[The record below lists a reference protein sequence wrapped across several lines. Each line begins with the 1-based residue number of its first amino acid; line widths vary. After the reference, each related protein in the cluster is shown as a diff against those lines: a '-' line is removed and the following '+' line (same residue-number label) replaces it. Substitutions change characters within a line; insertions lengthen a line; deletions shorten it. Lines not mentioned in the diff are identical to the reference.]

1 MTRVLHVIGA
11 PSSAGAYAPGQ
22 ERAPAALREAGLL
35 NRLRSRGVTVDDQ
48 GDVPGFRWR
57 VDREHPRAMNSE
69 PAVAVAGA
77 VSERVAESL
86 VAGAAVLVLGGDCT
100 VGVGTVAGASNSS
113 QPVGLVYVDLDADL
127 NTPETT
133 EDGALDWM
141 GVAHLL
147 GLPGTVPALGSLGS
161 RRPMLSPDEILLFAV
176 DNITPAERAV
186 IDTHG
191 IAMISCADVSADP
204 AGTARRVVEDWAQ
217 RFDRL
222 VVHVDVDVLDY
233 LDLPIAEETRRNRG
247 LRFDQLVAALRVL
260 VAAPNWVALTVCEI
274 NPDHGEADGSTLET
288 LSDGLADVLSSADIG
303 EGPAL
308 P

>member
-22 ERAPAALREAGLL
+22 ERAPQALREAGLL
-35 NRLRSRGVTVDDQ
+35 DRLRGRGVAVDDR

-57 VDREHPRAMNSE
+57 VDREHARAMNSE
-69 PAVAVAGA
+69 LALAVARSVSNEVA
-77 VSERVAESL
+77 RSL
-86 VAGAAVLVLGGDCT
+86 ADEAAVLVLGGDCT
-100 VGVGTVAGASNSS
+100 IEIGTVAGASKNSE
-113 QPVGLVYVDLDADL
+113 QVGLVYIDLDADL

-161 RRPMLSPDEILLFAV
+161 RRPMLSPDEIMLFAV
-176 DNITPAERAV
+176 DNITPPEREV

-191 IAMISCADVSADP
+191 IAAVPYADVRADP
-204 AGTARRVVEDWAQ
+204 AGAAGRVVEDWAR
-217 RFDRL
+217 RFERL
-222 VVHVDVDVLDY
+222 LVHVDVDVLDY

-247 LRFDQLVAALRVL
+247 LRFDQLVTALRVL
-260 VAAPNWVALTVCEI
+260 IAAPNWVALTVCEI

-288 LSDGLADVLSSADIG
+288 LCDGLADVLSSGGTA
-303 EGPAL
+303 AATR
-308 P
+308 

>member
-22 ERAPAALREAGLL
+22 ERAPEALREAGLL
-35 NRLRSRGVTVDDQ
+35 DRLRARGVAVDDR

-57 VDREHPRAMNSE
+57 VDRDHARAMNSE
-69 PAVAVAGA
+69 PALTVAEAVAN
-77 VSERVAESL
+77 EVAESL
-86 VAGAAVLVLGGDCT
+86 ADGAAVLVLGGDCT
-100 VGVGTVAGASNSS
+100 IEIGTVAGASEGSTR
-113 QPVGLVYVDLDADL
+113 VGLVYVDLDADL

-161 RRPMLSPDEILLFAV
+161 HRPMLSPDEILLFAV

-191 IAMISCADVSADP
+191 IATVPYADVRADP
-204 AGTARRVVEDWAQ
+204 AGTARRVVEAWAR
-217 RFDRL
+217 RFERL
-222 VVHVDVDVLDY
+222 LVHVDVDVLDY

-247 LRFDQLVAALRVL
+247 LRFDQLVTALRVL
-260 VAAPNWVALTVCEI
+260 IAAPNWVALTVCEI

-288 LSDGLADVLSSADIG
+288 LCDGLADVLSSVGTA
-303 EGPAL
+303 AATS
-308 P
+308 